1 MAKSVM
7 DGSPGRKESRADCG
21 GVLPG
26 YERSTMGY
34 KPPVGPTSINDQKAP
49 GIDGPASRCG
59 TQGPKAGPMGS
70 SGSVGLGGENRGKSG
85 TQGRY

>member
-7 DGSPGRKESRADCG
+7 DGSPGRKESRASCG
-21 GVLPG
+21 GVDHA
-26 YERSTMGY
+26 RSTMGY
-34 KPPVGPTSINDQKAP
+34 QPPKGPTSIMDRQAP

-70 SGSVGLGGENRGKSG
+70 SGSVGFGGENRGKSG